1 MNGMTLEYWNE
12 LARQLILISSLLS
25 GFSIAITANLLVY
38 KSNNGITNSILK
50 AATIAAGCFLVSV
63 FSMTKILMM
72 TTKGF
77 PFEIADSDWVFPGF
91 IGSIAF
97 FLGVVSLTLVISLA
111 GWTKSKSTGIFTTI
125 VGALTLLGALTMLV
139 N

>member
-1 MNGMTLEYWNE
+1 MNGMSLEYWNE

-25 GFSIAITANLLVY
+25 GFSIAITANLLVS
-38 KSNNGITNSILK
+38 KSKSRITIYLLK
-50 AATIAAGCFLVSV
+50 AATVAAGCFLVSV

-77 PFEIADSDWVFPGF
+77 PFEIGDKDWTVPGM
-91 IGSIAF
+91 IGGLTF
-97 FLGVVSLTLVISLA
+97 FLGVVSLAAVISLA

-125 VGALTLLGALTMLV
+125 VGILTLVAALSMLV

>member
-1 MNGMTLEYWNE
+1 MSLEYWNE

-38 KSNNGITNSILK
+38 KSNSQITINILK

-72 TTKGF
+72 TTKGY
-77 PFEIADSDWVFPGF
+77 PFEVVDKDWAFPAT
-91 IGSIAF
+91 IGGLTF
-97 FLGVVSLTLVISLA
+97 FLGVISLAVVISLA
-111 GWTKSKSTGIFTTI
+111 GWTKSKSSGIFTTV
-125 VGALTLLGALTMLV
+125 VGVLTLLAALSMLV